1 MTIFYCYITENKRS
15 RRYFIET
22 AEGGTVAWFD
32 ELDTTAIVLR
42 YLTGADMTPEGVDTI
57 SGTDW
62 KVTYKAVTSSRIDTS
77 ALKKALPDLAQQF
90 TKTTTARRFCI
101 A

>member
-32 ELDTTAIVLR
+32 ELDTAALVLR
-42 YLTGADMTPEGVDTI
+42 YLTGADMTPEDV
-57 SGTDW
+57 
-62 KVTYKAVTSSRIDTS
+62 A
-77 ALKKALPDLAQQF
+77 AAHAAMKKFDAGKEGDND
-90 TKTTTARRFCI
+90 
-101 A
+101 